1 MKWVAPVWNRMA
13 AASTPFESIYMGIP
27 WAGGKCELCCV
38 YNVQQEAVFIN
49 IRQRVFRPHAP
60 TTPPTRAPT
69 HSDSKIF
76 IYTQTQKKKKQDGK
90 NPSKEIS
97 KERRKGQQAQTQ
109 KNWVIQ
115 HLHLQSLE
123 TSSPRHRHVQER
135 YVHHEQFHQRHL
147 RESFCWSR

>member
-13 AASTPFESIYMGIP
+13 AASTPFESIYIRIP
-27 WAGGKCELCCV
+27 LAGE
-38 YNVQQEAVFIN
+38 NVNCPMFTMFNKTVFIN
-49 IRQRVFRPHAP
+49 IAQRVFSSTRTHD
-60 TTPPTRAPT
+60 TPSRAQTHTRY
-69 HSDSKIF
+69 S
-76 IYTQTQKKKKQDGK
+76 IYLYIQKHKKKKQDGK

-97 KERRKGQQAQTQ
+97 KERRKGRQAQTQ
-109 KNWVIQ
+109 KNWIIQ

-147 RESFCWSR
+147 RESFRWSR

>member
-13 AASTPFESIYMGIP
+13 AASTPFESIYIRIP
-27 WAGGKCELCCV
+27 LAGE
-38 YNVQQEAVFIN
+38 NVNCPMFTMFNKTVFIN
-49 IRQRVFRPHAP
+49 IAQRVFSSTRTHD
-60 TTPPTRAPT
+60 TPPVHT
-69 HSDSKIF
+69 HTLGLQYIY
-76 IYTQTQKKKKQDGK
+76 IYTNTKKKKQDGK

-97 KERRKGQQAQTQ
+97 KERRKGRQAQTQ
-109 KNWVIQ
+109 KNWIIQ